1 VAPAQDHVKVRAI
14 IEAGR
19 VIRCNKFADH
29 CSTAHNSRSDET
41 IYSGAPPKIIARR
54 NPLIRQKRQQVAGNL
69 LHSNY
74 TWEPERATGNRCFDR
89 HPAGSSSSFDI
100 FTQS

>member
-1 VAPAQDHVKVRAI
+1 MSKSAPSSKQDALSAATNSPIIAAPHTTPEVTKQFTVAL
-14 IEAGR
+14 
-19 VIRCNKFADH
+19 
-29 CSTAHNSRSDET
+29 
-41 IYSGAPPKIIARR
+41 PPKSARR